1 MNNSIYKELRRE
13 LKSMATKGCLT
24 LENKEQWH
32 HIAFKERRYVGH
44 HAVALEWL
52 TFHEIDAFDAIGYV
66 IEQEREMFDQ
76 VKLESG
82 DISPDKMVNWLVYY
96 AGYEALECMEDKLES
111 YLQAKAER
119 KAAA

>member
-13 LKSMATKGCLT
+13 LKSMATKGRLT

-32 HIAFKERRYVGH
+32 HIAFKERRHVGH

-82 DISPDKMVNWLVYY
+82 DVSPDKIVNWLVYY